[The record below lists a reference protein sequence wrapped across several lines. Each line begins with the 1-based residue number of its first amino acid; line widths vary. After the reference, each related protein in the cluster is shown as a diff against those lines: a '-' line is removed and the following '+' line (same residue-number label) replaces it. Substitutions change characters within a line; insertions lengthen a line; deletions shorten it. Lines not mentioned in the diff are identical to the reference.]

1 MKEHFQS
8 RRRDPTRTLERVL
21 AVLNKNEILLAL
33 DRIGHHRPNGVAGP
47 TKRKLTQN
55 KKSRPGVT
63 PNGSFCDCRLPG
75 SVTTGNE
82 RMVLMFRRQ
91 KEVTPEHVSYMRVGG
106 STWQPGTIEPSMA
119 SSFAFEASLL
129 RQRGR

>member
-1 MKEHFQS
+1 
-8 RRRDPTRTLERVL
+8 LERVL
-21 AVLNKNEILLAL
+21 AVLNKNEILLAFY
-33 DRIGHHRPNGVAGP
+33 RIGHPRPNGVAGP

-91 KEVTPEHVSYMRVGG
+91 KDVTPEHVSYM
-106 STWQPGTIEPSMA
+106 
-119 SSFAFEASLL
+119 
-129 RQRGR
+129 